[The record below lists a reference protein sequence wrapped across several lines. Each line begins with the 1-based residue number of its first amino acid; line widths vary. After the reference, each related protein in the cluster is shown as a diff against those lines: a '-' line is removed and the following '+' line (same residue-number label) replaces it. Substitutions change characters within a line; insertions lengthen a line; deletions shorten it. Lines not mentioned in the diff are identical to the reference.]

1 MWHSYI
7 NWEKSNPLQVEDPA
21 LVTKRV
27 MFAYEQAL
35 LCLSHHADI
44 WYEAASYLQES
55 SKTLQE
61 KGDVDNSKKW
71 LDEASQLYERA
82 VTGVLN
88 KCPLLY
94 FTFAD
99 FEEGNMN
106 FEKVHKIYQDFLA
119 VPEIDPTLGYIQ
131 YMKFC
136 RRAEG
141 IKVTLYKN
149 KMYAFEMFSICSPR
163 GMFSRRQE
171 RTRDPTSTC
180 MLRPP

>member
-1 MWHSYI
+1 M
-7 NWEKSNPLQVEDPA
+7 EDPA

-94 FTFAD
+94 FTYAD

-106 FEKVHKIYQDFLA
+106 FEKVHKIYQDFLG
-119 VPEIDPTLGYIQ
+119 VLEIDPTLGYIQ

-141 IKVTLYKN
+141 IKVNLLPL
-149 KMYAFEMFSICSPR
+149 SSPVLQFNQPIPSLR
-163 GMFSRRQE
+163 GTCSRRRE
-171 RTRDPTSTC
+171 RMRGQTSTC
-180 MLRPP
+180 LWRPL